1 MGGHPQTSHTCCRP
15 ELRKLLDGLGLQD
28 PQGFLFKEMM
38 TWVQGPDP
46 ESKATLR
53 RRCCQKLEE
62 MIQQLQVWVG
72 QVGVGLGSL
81 PMEPLVFSPGFPQ
94 VRGGGGGNQVRPAG
108 SSPYSHSVP
117 PPSSPTLSLSPRIF
131 LYLPRQ
137 RGRWGLCL
145 GPWCTLP

>member
-1 MGGHPQTSHTCCRP
+1 MGGRPQTSHTCSRP
-15 ELRKLLDGLGLQD
+15 ELRRLLDGLGLQD

-62 MIQQLQVWVG
+62 MIQQLQVWAGGVG
-72 QVGVGLGSL
+72 TGLGSL

-94 VRGGGGGNQVRPAG
+94 VWGWGGEGTR
-108 SSPYSHSVP
+108 
-117 PPSSPTLSLSPRIF
+117 
-131 LYLPRQ
+131 
-137 RGRWGLCL
+137 
-145 GPWCTLP
+145 